1 MLRAFTAFALVTFSL
16 SAAADP
22 VDDALQGKVGSGT
35 MTESVEALTDMLAEN
50 PDDDRVRLA
59 LGMLKI
65 IRTGETTAQWLYRHG
80 AGNPTKN
87 VGMFVFP
94 ALGAVPA
101 NQNPEQV
108 SYEDIDLF
116 FDGWMA
122 ELAEAE
128 AILTQIKD
136 GDVLLDVDLAKLRF
150 DLNGDGVAS
159 DSETAGAALSFIFT
173 GGRNRGEE
181 VPSFVIGADRSDAEW
196 LIAYCHVFMGFG
208 ELHLAHNHRELFERA
223 GHLIFPNIDTPHN
236 YIKGRNVFDPMGAGV
251 DVTDVIAAVHLLRFP
266 VDEPERMEA
275 ARQHFLSAIGHSR
288 IMWVHAMQE
297 TDNHREWLPNP
308 DQDSALGGME
318 MTAERIRLW
327 HDLLSDSEAALTGKK
342 LVRFWRGDGSK
353 GINLRRVFAE
363 PQTFD
368 LLLWIQGTAAADYLE
383 EGELTRDFLWQEFE
397 DAFGDEPFRYIF
409 YVN

>member
-1 MLRAFTAFALVTFSL
+1 MFRAFAAFLLAFFSL
-16 SAAADP
+16 NVAADP

-35 MTESVEALTDMLAEN
+35 MTESVEVLADLLAEN

-59 LGMLKI
+59 LGMLKVI
-65 IRTGETTAQWLYRHG
+65 KTGESSAQWLYRYG

-94 ALGAVPA
+94 MLGAIPA
-101 NQNPEQV
+101 NENPERIR
-108 SYEDIDLF
+108 YEDIDTF
-116 FDGWMA
+116 IQSWMT

-128 AILTQIKD
+128 AILTKIKD
-136 GDVLLDVDLAKLRF
+136 GSVGLDVDLAQFRF

-159 DSETAGAALSFIFT
+159 DNETAGAALTFLFT

-181 VPSFVIGADRSDAEW
+181 IPSFIIGADRTDAEW

-208 ELHLAHNHRELFERA
+208 ELHLAHNQRELFERA
-223 GHLIFPNIDTPHN
+223 GHLIFPNIETPHS
-236 YIKGRNVFDPMGAGV
+236 YIIGRNVFDPMGAGV
-251 DVTDVIAAVHLLRFP
+251 DVTDFIAAVHLLRFD

-275 ARQHFLSAIGHSR
+275 ARQHFLRAIGHSR

-308 DQDSALGGME
+308 DQEGAMRGME
-318 MTAERIRLW
+318 MTVERIRLW
-327 HDLLSDSEAALTGKK
+327 HDLLSDSEAALNGKK
-342 LVRFWRGDGSK
+342 LVRFWRGDGTK